1 MSDRVAVDTAPK
13 AWRERLAVEFAPR
26 RLLGSLAAALILY
39 LLVCIMTLSI
49 AAMVYAGPLVAL
61 LPQALGGI
69 LLGVALLVAVIS
81 LFAAWGGTIGTTQD
95 GSGAILAL
103 GAAAAAAAMP
113 AAAPDVLAATVSTLL
128 LLATLAFGGLCL
140 LLGSFGL
147 GTLVRYLPMPV
158 IGGFLAGT
166 GWLLVVGGI
175 GVAAQASFGWSLLEP
190 DTALRWLPAL
200 VLGVAMLVAVQLG
213 RHAALLVAIS
223 ALATL
228 LFYAVMGLGFDRSA
242 SQLAEAGWLLGPF
255 PERLQWHLPLAPRTL
270 AAVDWG
276 VLLAALPTAAPAILI
291 GALALMLST
300 SALELVVQRDLP
312 TDHELRV
319 QGMANIACA
328 SAGGLIGYTA
338 ISVTSIGHA
347 LARGRRLPGLMAA
360 LMLLATALLGAAAI
374 AAVPRF
380 VVGGLLVCIGLALL
394 QEWLLQARRGMAL
407 GDYAAM
413 LAIFAVIV
421 ATNFLWGI
429 AFGLLAATVL
439 FAVNY
444 SRIDVVRHA
453 LDGRSAHS
461 RVQRG
466 ERQRLLLQEQA
477 DRLLVFKLQ
486 GFVFFGSAS
495 ALVDSLGRRLT
506 PRTRFV
512 LLDFEHVS
520 GLDSTALTCFTKL
533 RRRAEQMG
541 AELVLAGLSPQ
552 LTRPWNQASE
562 GMPAPTFP
570 DLDHAVEWCE
580 ERLLGEPAAGTA
592 ASEDA
597 ATVSLREQLLAVLPD
612 DAVAVDGLLA
622 HTIRRAIRAGETL
635 LRQGDAPD
643 ALFIVETGRLTAC
656 LARGADQ
663 PPLRLESMCAGSL
676 IGEIG
681 FVLERERSAD
691 VLADVDSSVRVLDR
705 ATWERLTVQ
714 EPLLARALGSLLL
727 RLLAQRTLRLT
738 DTVDA
743 LQR

>member
-1 MSDRVAVDTAPK
+1 MPLTPL
-13 AWRERLAVEFAPR
+13 LATELAPR
-26 RLLGSLAAALILY
+26 QLLGSLAAAFILY

-49 AAMVYAGPLVAL
+49 AAMVYAGPLVSL
-61 LPQALGGI
+61 LPQALSGI
-69 LLGVALLVAVIS
+69 LFGVALLVAVIS

-95 GSGAILAL
+95 GSGVILAL

-113 AAAPDVLAATVSTLL
+113 AAAPEVLAATLSTLL

-147 GTLVRYLPMPV
+147 GTLVRYLPMPI

-175 GVAAQASFGWSLLEP
+175 GVAAQASFGWSLLAP
-190 DTALRWLPAL
+190 DAALRWVPAL
-200 VLGVAMLVAVQLG
+200 VLGLAMLVAVQVG
-213 RHAALLVAIS
+213 RQAALLVVIS
-223 ALATL
+223 LLAAL

-242 SQLAEAGWLLGPF
+242 AQLADAGWLLGPF
-255 PERLQWHLPLAPRTL
+255 PAQLQWHLPLAPSTL

-276 VLLAALPTAAPAILI
+276 VLLVALPTTAPAVLI

-319 QGMANIACA
+319 QGLANIACA

-347 LARGRRLPGLMAA
+347 LAPARRLPGLLAA

-394 QEWLLQARRGMAL
+394 QEWLLQARRGMAR

-439 FAVNY
+439 FVVNY

-466 ERQRLLLQEQA
+466 EREHLLLQQQA

-495 ALVDSLGRRLT
+495 ALVDRLGSRLT

-520 GLDSTALTCFTKL
+520 GLDSTALTSFTKL
-533 RRRAEQMG
+533 RRRAEQLG
-541 AELVLAGLSPQ
+541 AELVLAGLRPP
-552 LTRPWNQASE
+552 LARPWQQASE
-562 GMPAPTFP
+562 GTPPPIFV
-570 DLDHAVEWCE
+570 DLDHAMEWCE
-580 ERLLGEPAAGTA
+580 ERLLDASAAGTT
-592 ASEDA
+592 ASDDV

-612 DAVAVDGLLA
+612 AMAVDAMLA
-622 HTIRRAIRAGETL
+622 RTTRRALTAGETL

-656 LARGADQ
+656 LTRGADQ
-663 PPLRLESMCAGSL
+663 TPLRLESMCAGSL

-681 FVLERERSAD
+681 FVLERQRSAD
-691 VLADVDSSVRVLDR
+691 VVADVDSSVRVLDR
-705 ATWERLTVQ
+705 ATWQRLTTD
-714 EPLLARALGSLLL
+714 EPLLARTLGSLLL

>member
-1 MSDRVAVDTAPK
+1 MSDRVAMDTAPK
-13 AWRERLAVEFAPR
+13 AWREGLAAEFAPR

-69 LLGVALLVAVIS
+69 LVGVALLVAVIS
-81 LFAAWGGTIGTTQD
+81 LLGAWGGTIGTTQD
-95 GSGAILAL
+95 GSGVILAL

-113 AAAPDVLAATVSTLL
+113 AAAPEVLVATVSALL

-147 GTLVRYLPMPV
+147 GTLVRYLPMLV

-190 DTALRWLPAL
+190 GAALRWLPAL
-200 VLGVAMLVAVQLG
+200 VLGVAMLVAVQVG

-228 LFYAVMGLGFDRSA
+228 LFYAVMGLGFDSSA

-255 PERLQWHLPLAPRTL
+255 PEQLQWHLPMAPSTL

-276 VLLAALPTAAPAILI
+276 VLMAALPTTAPAILI

-328 SAGGLIGYTA
+328 TAGGLIGYTA

-347 LARGRRLPGLMAA
+347 LARGRRLPGLLAA

-394 QEWLLQARRGMAL
+394 QEWLLQARRGMAR

-439 FAVNY
+439 FVVNY
-444 SRIDVVRHA
+444 SRIDVIRHA

-466 ERQRLLLQEQA
+466 ERQRLLLLQQA

-495 ALVDSLGRRLT
+495 ALVDRLGRRLT
-506 PRTRFV
+506 PHTRFV

-533 RRRAEQMG
+533 RRRAEQTG
-541 AELVLAGLSPQ
+541 AELVLAGLRPQ
-552 LTRPWNQASE
+552 LARPWKQASE
-562 GMPAPTFP
+562 GLSPPIFP
-570 DLDHAVEWCE
+570 DLDHAIEWCE
-580 ERLLGEPAAGTA
+580 ERLLDEASAGTA
-592 ASEDA
+592 APDA
-597 ATVSLREQLLAVLPD
+597 AMVSLREQLLAVLPD
-612 DAVAVDGLLA
+612 AVAVDALLA
-622 HTIRRAIRAGETL
+622 RTVRRAIAAGETL
-635 LRQGDAPD
+635 LHQGDAPD

-681 FVLERERSAD
+681 FVLERQRSAD

-705 ATWERLTVQ
+705 ATWERLTTE

-743 LQR
+743 LQL

>member
-1 MSDRVAVDTAPK
+1 MSDSVTADTAPK
-13 AWRERLAVEFAPR
+13 GWREGLAAEFVPR
-26 RLLGSLAAALILY
+26 QLLGSLAAALILY

-61 LPQALGGI
+61 LPQALSGI
-69 LLGVALLVAVIS
+69 LVGVALLVAVIS
-81 LFAAWGGTIGTTQD
+81 LLAAWGGTVGTTQD

-113 AAAPDVLAATVSTLL
+113 AAAPEVLAATLSTLL
-128 LLATLAFGGLCL
+128 LLTTLAFGGLCL

-166 GWLLVVGGI
+166 GWLLVMGGL

-190 DTALRWLPAL
+190 GATLRWLPAL

-228 LFYAVMGLGFDRSA
+228 IFYAVMGLGFDRSA

-255 PERLQWHLPLAPRTL
+255 PEQLQWHWPLAPKTL

-276 VLLAALPTAAPAILI
+276 VLVAALPTTAPAILI

-319 QGMANIACA
+319 QGMANIACGA
-328 SAGGLIGYTA
+328 AGGLIGYTA

-347 LARGRRLPGLMAA
+347 LARGRRLPGLLAA
-360 LMLLATALLGAAAI
+360 LMLLATALIGAAAI

-394 QEWLLQARRGMAL
+394 QEWLLQARRGMAR

-439 FAVNY
+439 FVVNY

-453 LDGRSAHS
+453 LDGHSAHS

-466 ERQRLLLQEQA
+466 ERQRLLLQQQA

-495 ALVDSLGRRLT
+495 ALVDRLGRRLT

-533 RRRAEQMG
+533 RRRAEQLG
-541 AELVLAGLSPQ
+541 AELVLAGLRPQ
-552 LTRPWNQASE
+552 LVRPWKQASD
-562 GMPAPTFP
+562 GVPLTIFP
-570 DLDHAVEWCE
+570 DLDHAIEWCE
-580 ERLLGEPAAGTA
+580 ERLLDEPAAAT
-592 ASEDA
+592 DA

-612 DAVAVDGLLA
+612 ALAVDALLS
-622 HTIRRAIRAGETL
+622 HTVRRAISAGETL
-635 LRQGDAPD
+635 LHQGDAPD

-656 LARGADQ
+656 LVRGTDQ
-663 PPLRLESMCAGSL
+663 PPLRLESMCTGSL

-681 FVLERERSAD
+681 FVLERQRSVD
-691 VLADVDSSVRVLDR
+691 VVADVDSSVRVLDR
-705 ATWERLTVQ
+705 ATWQRLTDQ
-714 EPLLARALGSLLL
+714 APLLARALDSLLL

>member
-1 MSDRVAVDTAPK
+1 MAVNTTPMS
-13 AWRERLAVEFAPR
+13 WRHRLATELAPR
-26 RLLGSLAAALILY
+26 HLLGSLAAALILY
-39 LLVCIMTLSI
+39 LLVGIMTLSI
-49 AAMVYAGPLVAL
+49 AAMVYAGPLAAL

-69 LLGVALLVAVIS
+69 LVGVALLVAVIS

-95 GSGAILAL
+95 GSGVILAL

-113 AAAPDVLAATVSTLL
+113 AAPAEVRAATLSTLL

-140 LLGSFGL
+140 LLSSFGL
-147 GTLVRYLPMPV
+147 GALVRYLPVPV

-175 GVAAQASFGWSLLEP
+175 GVAAQVSFGWSMLESGVV
-190 DTALRWLPAL
+190 LRWLPAL
-200 VLGVAMLVAVQLG
+200 ALGVAMLVAVQLG

-223 ALATL
+223 VLATL
-228 LFYAVMGLGFDRSA
+228 LFYAFMGLGFGHSA

-255 PERLQWHLPLAPRTL
+255 PAQLQWHLPLAPKTL

-276 VLLAALPTAAPAILI
+276 VLMAALPTTAPAVLI

-319 QGMANIACA
+319 QGLANIACA
-328 SAGGLIGYTA
+328 AAGGLIGYTA

-347 LARGRRLPGLMAA
+347 LARGRRLPGLLAA
-360 LMLLATALLGAAAI
+360 LLLLVTALLGAAAI

-394 QEWLLQARRGMAL
+394 QEWLLQARPGMAR

-421 ATNFLWGI
+421 ASNFLWGI

-439 FAVNY
+439 FVINY

-453 LDGRSAHS
+453 LDGHSAHS

-466 ERQRLLLQEQA
+466 EHQRMQLLQQA

-486 GFVFFGSAS
+486 GFIFFGSAS
-495 ALVDSLGRRLT
+495 ALVERLGDRLT
-506 PRTRFV
+506 PQTRFV

-520 GLDSTALTCFTKL
+520 GLDATALTCFTKL
-533 RRRAEQMG
+533 RRRAEQQG
-541 AELVLAGLSPQ
+541 AELVLAGLRPQ
-552 LTRPWNQASE
+552 LAPSWKQTAE
-562 GMPAPTFP
+562 IPALPTFP

-580 ERLLGEPAAGTA
+580 ERLLGEAAAG
-592 ASEDA
+592 ASDSA
-597 ATVSLREQLLAVLPD
+597 SLSEQLLAVLPD
-612 DAVAVDGLLA
+612 AAAVDALLA
-622 HTIRRAIRAGETL
+622 HTTRRAVAAGQPL

-643 ALFIVETGRLTAC
+643 ALFVVETGRLSAYLT
-656 LARGADQ
+656 RGAGQ
-663 PPLRLESMCAGSL
+663 PPLRLESMHAGAL

-681 FVLERERSAD
+681 FVLERSRSAD

-705 ATWERLTVQ
+705 ETWQRLAAQ
-714 EPLLARALGSLLL
+714 EPLLARTLDGLLL
-727 RLLAQRTLRLT
+727 RRLAQRTLRLT
-738 DTVDA
+738 DTVEA

>member
-1 MSDRVAVDTAPK
+1 MSSSVAADAAPT
-13 AWRERLAVEFAPR
+13 AWRHRLAAELAPR
-26 RLLGSLAAALILY
+26 RLMGSLAAALILY

-69 LLGVALLVAVIS
+69 LVGVALLVAVIS
-81 LFAAWGGTIGTTQD
+81 LFAAWGGTVGTTQD
-95 GSGAILAL
+95 GSGVILAL

-113 AAAPDVLAATVSTLL
+113 AAAPEVLAATVSTLL

-166 GWLLVVGGI
+166 GWLLVAGGI

-190 DTALRWLPAL
+190 GAAVRWLPAL
-200 VLGVAMLVAVQLG
+200 VLGVAMLVAVQVG

-223 ALATL
+223 ALATM
-228 LFYAVMGLGFDRSA
+228 LFYAVMGFGFDRSA
-242 SQLAEAGWLLGPF
+242 QQLAEAGWLLGPF
-255 PERLQWHLPLAPRTL
+255 PEQLQWHLPLAPGTL

-276 VLLAALPTAAPAILI
+276 VLVAALPITAPAILI

-328 SAGGLIGYTA
+328 AAGGLIGYTA

-347 LARGRRLPGLMAA
+347 LARGRRLPGLLAA

-394 QEWLLQARRGMAL
+394 QEWLLQARRGMAR

-429 AFGLLAATVL
+429 AFGLFAATVL
-439 FAVNY
+439 FVVNY

-466 ERQRLLLQEQA
+466 ERQRLLLQQQA

-495 ALVDSLGRRLT
+495 ALVDRLGRRLT
-506 PRTRFV
+506 PHTRFV

-520 GLDSTALTCFTKL
+520 GLDSTALTSFTKL
-533 RRRAEQMG
+533 RRRAEQIG

-552 LTRPWNQASE
+552 LARPWKQASE
-562 GMPAPTFP
+562 GAPPQTFP
-570 DLDHAVEWCE
+570 DLDHAIEWCE
-580 ERLLGEPAAGTA
+580 QRLLDEAEVGTA
-592 ASEDA
+592 AAPDA
-597 ATVSLREQLLAVLPD
+597 ATETLREQLLAVLPD
-612 DAVAVDGLLA
+612 AVAVDALLA
-622 HTIRRAIRAGETL
+622 NTTRRAIAAGETL
-635 LRQGDAPD
+635 LHQGDAPD

-656 LARGADQ
+656 LARGEGQ

-681 FVLERERSAD
+681 FVLERQRSAD
-691 VLADVDSSVRVLDR
+691 VLADVDSSVRALDR
-705 ATWERLTVQ
+705 TTWERLTAE

>member
-1 MSDRVAVDTAPK
+1 MPLTPL
-13 AWRERLAVEFAPR
+13 LAAELAPR
-26 RLLGSLAAALILY
+26 QLLGSFAAALILY
-39 LLVCIMTLSI
+39 LLVGIMTLSI
-49 AAMVYAGPLVAL
+49 AAMVYAGPLATL

-69 LLGVALLVAVIS
+69 LVGVALLVAVIS

-95 GSGAILAL
+95 GSGVILAL

-190 DTALRWLPAL
+190 GAAFRWLPAL
-200 VLGVAMLVAVQLG
+200 VLGAVMLMAVQVG
-213 RHAALLVAIS
+213 RHGALLVAIS
-223 ALATL
+223 VLATL
-228 LFYAVMGLGFDRSA
+228 LFYAVMGFGFDRSA

-255 PERLQWHLPLAPRTL
+255 PEQLQWHMPLAPHTL
-270 AAVDWG
+270 ATVDWG
-276 VLLAALPTAAPAILI
+276 VLMAALPTTAPAILI

-300 SALELVVQRDLP
+300 SALELVIQRDLP

-328 SAGGLIGYTA
+328 CAGGLIGYTA

-347 LARGRRLPGLMAA
+347 LAPARRLPGLLPA

-394 QEWLLQARRGMAL
+394 QEWLLQARRGMAR

-439 FAVNY
+439 FVVNY
-444 SRIDVVRHA
+444 SRINVVRHA

-466 ERQRLLLQEQA
+466 ERQRLLLQQQA
-477 DRLLVFKLQ
+477 HRLRVFKLQ

-495 ALVDSLGRRLT
+495 ALVDRLGSQLT

-533 RRRAEQMG
+533 RRRAELLG

-552 LTRPWNQASE
+552 LERPWKQATD
-562 GMPAPTFP
+562 GPPLPIFP
-570 DLDHAVEWCE
+570 DLDHAIEWCE
-580 ERLLGEPAAGTA
+580 ERLLLEAEAGHTA
-592 ASEDA
+592 PPDA
-597 ATVSLREQLLAVLPD
+597 AMASLREQLLAVLPD
-612 DAVAVDGLLA
+612 AVAVDALLL
-622 HTIRRAIRAGETL
+622 HTTPRALNAGETL

-643 ALFIVETGRLTAC
+643 ALFIVEAGRLTAC
-656 LARGADQ
+656 LTRGADQ
-663 PPLRLESMCAGSL
+663 PPLRLESMCAGAL

-681 FVLERERSAD
+681 FVLDRQRSAD
-691 VLADVDSSVRVLDR
+691 VIADVDSRVRVLDR
-705 ATWERLTVQ
+705 ATWERLTADD
-714 EPLLARALGSLLL
+714 PLLARTLGSLLL